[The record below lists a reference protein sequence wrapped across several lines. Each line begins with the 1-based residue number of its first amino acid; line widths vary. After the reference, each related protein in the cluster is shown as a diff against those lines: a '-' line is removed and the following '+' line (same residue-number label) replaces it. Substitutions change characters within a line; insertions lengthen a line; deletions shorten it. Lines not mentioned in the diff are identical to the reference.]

1 MSANKDEDQGEIVII
16 RRKGGEDDCHHG
28 GVWKVAYADFMTA
41 MMAFF
46 LVMWLVNAANEAT
59 KIQVA
64 SYFNPVKL
72 VDTSTNPR
80 GLKEKAK
87 GSSGDVE
94 NRKLEPEAKKAD
106 ESSKAAGRD
115 TKAAE
120 QGNADDES
128 QDKAEKKKGP
138 AAHLSG
144 GDTSENDLFRD
155 PIRMLDKIAGGAPDL
170 LKGAARPIRRTD
182 ALGADGGMRFRD
194 PFSPRSWESLARDL
208 PEDGATGSE
217 LGSQQGQMGRVAAR
231 STGTA
236 EREMKGRKSEKA
248 AQRQAELKARRMVE
262 ELRKALHAAIANAKE
277 KHLPEV
283 KVQRTGEGILISLTD
298 NADFGM
304 FAVGSARPRPE
315 TVRFLERV
323 AKILR
328 TRKGRIIIR
337 GHTDARRYRNEGYD
351 NWRLSTARAHMAR
364 YMLIRGGVPESR
376 IIRVE
381 GWADR
386 KPADPKD
393 PLAPRNRRIEI
404 LLKDV

>member
-1 MSANKDEDQGEIVII
+1 MSADNGEEQGEIVII

-46 LVMWLVNAANEAT
+46 LVMWLINAANEAT

-87 GSSGDVE
+87 GSSGDVKDK
-94 NRKLEPEAKKAD
+94 RLKPEAQKAQDPAASSETRREQATGDADNNMKK
-106 ESSKAAGRD
+106 
-115 TKAAE
+115 
-120 QGNADDES
+120 
-128 QDKAEKKKGP
+128 KAEKKNGP

-144 GDTSENDLFRD
+144 GDVSENDLFRD
-155 PIRMLDKIAGGAPDL
+155 PIRTLDKIAGGAPDL

-182 ALGADGGMRFRD
+182 ALGADGGMQFRD

-217 LGSQQGQMGRVAAR
+217 LGSQQGEAGRVAAR
-231 STGTA
+231 TTGPARDRT
-236 EREMKGRKSEKA
+236 KGEPRDKA
-248 AQRQAELKARRMVE
+248 AKRKAELRAKRMVE
-262 ELRKALHAAIANAKE
+262 DLKKALRAAIANSKE
-277 KHLPEV
+277 RHLPEV

-298 NADFGM
+298 KANFGM

-315 TVRFLERV
+315 TVRFLEKI

-328 TRKGRIIIR
+328 TRKGQIIIR
-337 GHTDARRYRNEGYD
+337 GHTDARRYRNKGYD

-376 IIRVE
+376 IVRVE

-386 KPADPKD
+386 KPANPKD
-393 PLAPRNRRIEI
+393 PLAPQNRRIEI
-404 LLKDV
+404 LLKGV

>member
-1 MSANKDEDQGEIVII
+1 MSADNGEEQGEIVII

-46 LVMWLVNAANEAT
+46 LVMWLINAANEAT

-80 GLKEKAK
+80 GLKEKTQ

-94 NRKLEPEAKKAD
+94 NKKLEPEAKKA
-106 ESSKAAGRD
+106 ENKKEAVGSKPDA
-115 TKAAE
+115 AAE
-120 QGNADDES
+120 GNADDARQE
-128 QDKAEKKKGP
+128 KAEKKKGP

-144 GDTSENDLFRD
+144 GDISENDLFRD
-155 PIRMLDKIAGGAPDL
+155 PIRMLDRIAGGAPDL

-208 PEDGATGSE
+208 PEEGATGSE
-217 LGSQQGQMGRVAAR
+217 LGSQQGQMGRVAERTTGPAQDKAMDTAR
-231 STGTA
+231 
-236 EREMKGRKSEKA
+236 EKA
-248 AQRQAELKARRMVE
+248 AQRKAELRARRMVE
-262 ELRKALHAAIANAKE
+262 DLKKALRAAIANAKE
-277 KHLPEV
+277 RHLPEV
-283 KVQRTGEGILISLTD
+283 KVQRTGEGVLISLTD
-298 NADFGM
+298 KANFGM
-304 FAVGSARPRPE
+304 FAIGSARPRPE
-315 TVRFLERV
+315 TVRFLEKV

-328 TRKGRIIIR
+328 TRKGKIIIR
-337 GHTDARRYRNEGYD
+337 GHTDARRYRSRGYD
-351 NWRLSTARAHMAR
+351 NWRLSTDRAHMAR

-386 KPADPKD
+386 KPANPKD
-393 PLAPRNRRIEI
+393 PLAPQNRRIEI
-404 LLKDV
+404 LLKGV

>member
-1 MSANKDEDQGEIVII
+1 MSRENGEEQGEIVIV
-16 RRKGGEDDCHHG
+16 RRKGGEEDCHHG

-46 LVMWLVNAANEAT
+46 LVMWLINAANEAT

-87 GSSGDVE
+87 GSSGDVK
-94 NRKLEPEAKKAD
+94 NRKLKPEAQKAEEPAASAETQREQATGDADTSNKK
-106 ESSKAAGRD
+106 
-115 TKAAE
+115 
-120 QGNADDES
+120 
-128 QDKAEKKKGP
+128 KAEKKNGP

-144 GDTSENDLFRD
+144 GDVSENDLFRD
-155 PIRMLDKIAGGAPDL
+155 PIRTLDRIAGGAPDL
-170 LKGAARPIRRTD
+170 LKGAARPIRRND
-182 ALGADGGMRFRD
+182 ALGADGGMQFRD

-208 PEDGATGSE
+208 PEDGATGTE
-217 LGSQQGQMGRVAAR
+217 LGSQQGQMGRVAQRTTGKAVRKAR
-231 STGTA
+231 GKA
-236 EREMKGRKSEKA
+236 GKSA
-248 AQRQAELKARRMVE
+248 AQREAELKARRLVE
-262 ELRKALHAAIANAKE
+262 DLKKALRAAIANARE
-277 KHLPEV
+277 RHLPEV

-298 NADFGM
+298 KADFGM

-315 TVRFLERV
+315 TVRFLEKV

-328 TRKGRIIIR
+328 TRPGRIIIR
-337 GHTDARRYRNEGYD
+337 GHTDARQYRSKGYD

-364 YMLIRGGVPESR
+364 YMLIRGGIPESR
-376 IIRVE
+376 IVRVE

-404 LLKDV
+404 LLKPE